1 MRRMPRM
8 PLTPRTPRTPRA
20 LPASNLHRRCCT
32 RCAALAASVRADQ
45 IDRMIAVAGFNS
57 ALDTMADTSAIRA
70 GEVIRLSSVI
80 AHPGGKGVHV
90 AQTCGALGEAVRLV
104 GLIDDGH
111 QALFERVLAERAV
124 TFRGVK
130 MAGRLRTCYAI
141 RDACGRITELLES
154 SPPIEAE
161 TITQLE
167 RAFLNACEGASVAVL
182 SGSLP
187 SGAPLSLY
195 AKLIARL
202 HNRVAHV
209 IVDTSGPALEEALA
223 AGPTVVKPNRD
234 EAARLIGGE
243 LSTMEDAM
251 SAVREIACRGSR
263 AAIVSLG
270 ADGAAVCWDG
280 RLARIDVP
288 VQTASDGAGAVGSGD
303 CFVGGLAVALARSEP
318 VDDALRLAAACGA
331 ANVLTRE
338 PGWCQRDDVERLMR
352 EVRIAW
358 L

>member
-1 MRRMPRM
+1 
-8 PLTPRTPRTPRA
+8 
-20 LPASNLHRRCCT
+20 
-32 RCAALAASVRADQ
+32 
-45 IDRMIAVAGFNS
+45 MIAVAGFNS
-57 ALDTMADTSAIRA
+57 AVDMVAETDAIRA
-70 GEVIRLSSVI
+70 GELIRLSSVC
-80 AHPGGKGVHV
+80 AYPGGKGVHV

-111 QALFERVLAERAV
+111 QPMFERVLGERGV
-124 TFRGVK
+124 TFRGVR
-130 MAGRLRTCYAI
+130 MSSRLRTCYAI
-141 RDACGRITELLES
+141 RDASGVITELLEWNTS
-154 SPPIEAE
+154 IEPD

-167 RAFLNACEGASVAVL
+167 RAFLIACEGASIAVV

-187 SGAPLSLY
+187 SGAPSSLY

-202 HNRVAHV
+202 HNRVPHV
-209 IVDTSGPALEEALA
+209 ILDTSGPALEEALA
-223 AGPTVVKPNRD
+223 SGPSVVKPNRE
-234 EAARLIGGE
+234 EAARLIGRE
-243 LSTMEDAM
+243 LSTMDDALD
-251 SAVREIACRGSR
+251 AVRDIARRGSR

-270 ADGAAVCWDG
+270 AEGAAVCWDG

-288 VQTASDGAGAVGSGD
+288 MQAAADGAGAGAVGSGD
-303 CFVGGLAVALARSEP
+303 CFIAGLAVALARAEP

-338 PGWCQRDDVERLMR
+338 PGWCRRNDVERLIG

>member
-1 MRRMPRM
+1 
-8 PLTPRTPRTPRA
+8 
-20 LPASNLHRRCCT
+20 
-32 RCAALAASVRADQ
+32 
-45 IDRMIAVAGFNS
+45 MIAVAGFNS
-57 ALDTMADTSAIRA
+57 ALDTIAETSAIRA
-70 GEVIRLSSVI
+70 GEVIRLSSV
-80 AHPGGKGVHV
+80 AAYPGGKGVHV

-111 QALFERVLAERAV
+111 QAMFERVLGERAV

-130 MAGRLRTCYAI
+130 MAMAGRLRTCYAI

-154 SPPIEAE
+154 SPPIEPD

-167 RAFLNACEGASVAVL
+167 RAFLNACDGASVAVL

-187 SGAPLSLY
+187 SGSPASLY
-195 AKLIARL
+195 GKLIARL

-209 IVDTSGPALEEALA
+209 IVDTSGHALEEALA
-223 AGPTVVKPNRD
+223 SGPAVVKPNRE
-234 EAARLIGGE
+234 EAARLIGRE
-243 LSTMEDAM
+243 LTTTDDAM
-251 SAVREIACRGSR
+251 HAVREIARRGSR

-270 ADGAAVCWDG
+270 AAGAAVCWDG

-288 VQTASDGAGAVGSGD
+288 AQAATDGAGAVGSGD
-303 CFVGGLAVALARSEP
+303 CFVGGLTVALARSEP

-338 PGWCQRDDVERLMR
+338 PGWCRLADVETLMR